1 MFNLHAIQA
10 EFGDSLLLEFG
21 TAAEPK
27 FILVDGGPPT
37 TFERHL
43 RAVLQQRVCAATGR
57 LEQVIL
63 SHIDADHIVGL
74 IDLLADLRAQRANGE
89 PELVRI
95 AGLWH
100 NSFGR
105 TIDPNNRVVPRL
117 RSLLSTA
124 GAQSVMSGTAIAV
137 NGISEGHGLRI
148 AAQDLGI
155 PINTGFGD
163 VITLDTARAPVQFGN
178 LRLTVVG
185 PTRANLAALQREWEE
200 WLDKHE
206 DEIATGDPLLMA
218 NSDRSVPNLS
228 SISLLAEADGRR
240 LLLTGDAR
248 SDHLLEGLEAA
259 NLLDNEGNIQ
269 LDVLKIPHHG
279 SNRNITKA
287 FFRKVRADRYVICAN
302 GKYGNPD
309 LATLIWLVE
318 AAKEQNR
325 QVEIIVTNETG
336 STAKLREEYPPNEF
350 GYQMRA
356 RAEDQSSVEVP
367 LSKA

>member
-1 MFNLHAIQA
+1 MFTLHAIQA

-21 TAAEPK
+21 TAAAPK

-43 RAVLQQRVCAATGR
+43 QSVLRDRVGATTGR

-63 SHIDADHIVGL
+63 SHVDYDHIVGL
-74 IDLLADLRAQRANGE
+74 IDLLAALRAQRANGD
-89 PELVRI
+89 PELVQI

-100 NSFGR
+100 NSFER
-105 TIDPNNRVVPRL
+105 TLDPNRRIVPRL

-124 GAQSVMSGTAIAV
+124 GAQSVMAGTSVVV
-137 NGISEGHGLRI
+137 NGIAEGHGLRI

-155 PINTGFGD
+155 PTNTGFAD
-163 VITLDTARAPVQFGN
+163 VISLDTASAPVQFDN

-185 PTRANLAALQREWEE
+185 PTRATLAALQRDWEK
-200 WLDKHE
+200 WLDDHE

-228 SISLLAEADGRR
+228 SISILAEADGHR

-248 SDHLLEGLEAA
+248 SDHLLEGLVAA
-259 NLLDNEGNIQ
+259 RLLDSDGEMQ
-269 LDVLKIPHHG
+269 LDVLKVPHHG
-279 SNRNITKA
+279 SDRNITKT
-287 FFRKVRADRYVICAN
+287 FFRKVRADRYVISAN
-302 GKYGNPD
+302 GKHGNPD

-318 AAKEQNR
+318 AAREQNR
-325 QVEIIVTNETG
+325 EVEIIVTNETD
-336 STAKLREEYPPNEF
+336 STAKLREEYPPNEY
-350 GYQMRA
+350 GYDLRA
-356 RAEDQSSVEVP
+356 RAQDEPSVEVV
-367 LSKA
+367 LS

>member
-1 MFNLHAIQA
+1 MFILHAIQA

-21 TAAEPK
+21 TAADPK

-43 RAVLQQRVCAATGR
+43 RSVLRQRVGATTGR

-63 SHIDADHIVGL
+63 SHVDSDHIVGL
-74 IDLLADLRAQRANGE
+74 IDLFDDLRAQRVNGD

-100 NSFGR
+100 NSFDR

-137 NGISEGHGLRI
+137 NGIAEGNGLRI

-155 PINTGFGD
+155 PINTGFAD
-163 VITLDTARAPVQFGN
+163 VITLDTARTPVQFDN

-185 PTRANLAALQREWEE
+185 PTRANLKALQREWEE
-200 WLDKHE
+200 WLAKHE
-206 DEIATGDPLLMA
+206 DGIATGDPLLMS

-228 SISLLAEADGRR
+228 SISLLAEADGHR

-259 NLLDNEGNIQ
+259 GLLDNQGRIQ
-269 LDVLKIPHHG
+269 LDVLKVPHHG
-279 SNRNITKA
+279 SDRNITKT
-287 FFRKVRADRYVICAN
+287 FFRQVRADRYVISAN

-318 AAKEQNR
+318 AAKEQDR
-325 QVEIIVTNETG
+325 QVEIIVTNETD
-336 STAKLREEYPPNEF
+336 STAKLREEYPPNEY
-350 GYQMRA
+350 GYKLRA
-356 RAEDQSSVEVP
+356 RAEDQSLVDIV
-367 LSKA
+367 LSEA